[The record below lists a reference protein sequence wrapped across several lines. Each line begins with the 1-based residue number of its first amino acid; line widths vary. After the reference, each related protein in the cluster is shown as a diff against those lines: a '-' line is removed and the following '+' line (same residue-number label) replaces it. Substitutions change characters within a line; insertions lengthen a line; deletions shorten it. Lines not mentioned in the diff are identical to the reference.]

1 MAEIFWAHNID
12 PVIINIGSFQIRYY
26 GLFFAAAMLQGAYF
40 WTRQVVRSGRPV
52 SDALPLIWM
61 AIFGVIIG
69 GRIVHVLF
77 YRFGQFMDNPLA
89 LITLGRGGFASHGS
103 AAGILV
109 TLWIYARRFNMT
121 YLEALDRCSLSI
133 PLATTLVR
141 LGNFFNSEIVGRPT
155 DLPWAVVFS
164 RFDRMHSLPLTPRH
178 PSQLYEAAIG
188 IVVFLIVYLTDRRLG
203 ETSPHGLISGLLLIS
218 YFTLR
223 FCVEFFKTY
232 HVLDPSFPL
241 TMGQLLCLPFILA
254 GWVLVIRAL
263 RKGRRATA

>member
-1 MAEIFWAHNID
+1 MADVFWVHNID
-12 PVIINIGSFQIRYY
+12 PVFIKIGSFQIRYY

-40 WTRQVVRSGRPV
+40 WIRQIVRSDRPV

-77 YRFGQFMDNPLA
+77 YRFGQFMDDPLI

-103 AAGILV
+103 AAGILAA
-109 TLWIYARRFNMT
+109 LYLYGKRYNMP
-121 YLEALDRCSLSI
+121 YLETLDRCSLSI

-141 LGNFFNSEIVGRPT
+141 LGNFFNSEIVGRST
-155 DLPWAVVFS
+155 EVPWAVIFS
-164 RFDRMHSLPLTPRH
+164 RFDRMLALPLTPRH

-188 IVVFLIVYLTDRRLG
+188 VVVFLIIYLTDRRLG
-203 ETSPHGLISGLLLIS
+203 ETSPRGLISGLLLIS

-223 FCVEFFKTY
+223 FCVEYFKTY

-241 TMGQLLCLPFILA
+241 TMGQMLCIPFVLA
-254 GWVLVIRAL
+254 GSVIFTRAL
-263 RKGRRATA
+263 GRWRRKK